1 MLGFFKFKANDIIA
15 NVVTPV
21 IKGNPVP
28 LKSIPINM
36 AIVILINVDVDPIID
51 DARPA
56 IWPTGSIANAIRFPT
71 DIAIVNKSTHDH
83 IINTGRYKKFGINSK

>member
-1 MLGFFKFKANDIIA
+1 M
-15 NVVTPV
+15 VTPV

-56 IWPTGSIANAIRFPT
+56 I
-71 DIAIVNKSTHDH
+71 
-83 IINTGRYKKFGINSK
+83 